1 MEMCKGRPV
10 KKLRDKN
17 FTRKDMMDKP
27 EMLIKKYRIQDWG
40 DDTYKGGDEA
50 RKLIPSPARTQ
61 ARGLMRF
68 SRAVA
73 DGWCDKDGCPIA
85 KRKAPVAQGS
95 IPDMQSRQEPEPA
108 V

>member
-1 MEMCKGRPV
+1 
-10 KKLRDKN
+10 
-17 FTRKDMMDKP
+17 MDKP

-50 RKLIPSPARTQ
+50 RKLIPSPVRTQ
-61 ARGLMRF
+61 FRGLMRF
-68 SRAVA
+68 GRAVA
-73 DGWCDKDGCPIA
+73 DGWCDKDGSPIA